1 MVMVWIVFGLFLL
14 LLAGVTR
21 AAVINA
27 RALRRDVKRSA
38 ERFRDG
44 LERDANTLI
53 DNLIAA
59 DERRADRP

>member
-1 MVMVWIVFGLFLL
+1 MVMAWIVLGLFLL

-27 RALRRDVKRSA
+27 RALRRDVKQSG
-38 ERFRDG
+38 ERFRNG

-59 DERRADRP
+59 DERRADRH

>member
-1 MVMVWIVFGLFLL
+1 MVMVWIVLVLFLL

-21 AAVINA
+21 AAVLNA
-27 RALRRDVKRSA
+27 RALRRDVNRTT
-38 ERFRDG
+38 ERFRSG

-59 DERRADRP
+59 DERRADRH

>member
-1 MVMVWIVFGLFLL
+1 MLMVWIVLVLFLL

-27 RALRRDVKRSA
+27 RALWRDAKRPP
-38 ERFRDG
+38 ERFRNG

-53 DNLIAA
+53 DNLLAG
-59 DERRADRP
+59 DERRADGR